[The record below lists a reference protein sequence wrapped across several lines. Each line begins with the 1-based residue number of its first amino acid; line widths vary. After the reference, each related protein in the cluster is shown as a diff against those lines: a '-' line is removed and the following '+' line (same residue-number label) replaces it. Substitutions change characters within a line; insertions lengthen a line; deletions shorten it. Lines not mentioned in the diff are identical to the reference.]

1 MKKLILILSILL
13 MLSGHS
19 AFASLLTSSTFS
31 GNYNVEV
38 AAFPTAG
45 ADGSGTLN
53 LSTIPVGAT
62 IVSATLY
69 GNNYFATPSISANF
83 NGTAVGAVASFNSDG
98 GFNAYKW
105 DVTSLV
111 SGNGNYTASYSGS
124 SNSYGLALAVVFSSP
139 SLPVSSIFINDGA
152 IDMTAGK
159 TASTQFTTA
168 STGAGNL
175 YIHTLADNLLGETN
189 EVISFNGAGV
199 GGPIDANL
207 GSYAS
212 LFNLPVS
219 VVSRLNTASIF
230 SPADQFGWD
239 LAVLKAEGG
248 SQPAPEPATMLLFG
262 VGLIG
267 LSGFAGKRFR
277 KE

>member
-1 MKKLILILSILL
+1 MKKWIPILSILL
-13 MLSGHS
+13 VSFVHS
-19 AFASLLTSSTFS
+19 AFASLLTNSTFI

-38 AAFPTAG
+38 VAYPTAG
-45 ADGSGTLN
+45 GDGPGNLN
-53 LSTIPVGAT
+53 LSTIPAGAT

-83 NGTAVGAVASFNSDG
+83 NGTSIGAVTSFNSDG

-105 DVTSLV
+105 DVTSLI

-124 SNSYGLALAVVFSSP
+124 SNSYGLALAVVFSAP
-139 SLPVSSIFINDGA
+139 SLPLSSIFINEGA
-152 IDMTAGK
+152 IDITAAE
-159 TASTQFTTA
+159 TATTQFTTA
-168 STGAGNL
+168 STGVGNL

-219 VVSRLNTASIF
+219 VVSGLNLASIY
-230 SPADQFGWD
+230 SPSDQFGWD
-239 LAVLKAEGG
+239 LAVLKVGG
-248 SQPAPEPATMLLFG
+248 GEQPVPEPATFL
-262 VGLIG
+262 LIG
-267 LSGFAGKRFR
+267 AGLLGLAGYGRR
-277 KE
+277 KIAK